1 MYFCIRIFE
10 SGPARQIITGIRLIK
25 NVFCKNHNK
34 MKKIK
39 FFLLLSS
46 LLLVVPLIEAQ
57 STEVSAEIIS
67 ALNEGNSSQLSA
79 FLNANVEL
87 VIDNKNDVF
96 SKQQASGIIADFFR
110 KNHVN
115 SFQLLHKGNKDLASF
130 AIGMLKTSDGNYRVY
145 VLTRKNEIQQ
155 LRIEPSND

>member
-1 MYFCIRIFE
+1 
-10 SGPARQIITGIRLIK
+10 
-25 NVFCKNHNK
+25 
-34 MKKIK
+34 MKAFK
-39 FFLLLSS
+39 FYLLCLS
-46 LLLVVPLIEAQ
+46 LFTVVSFAEAQ
-57 STEVSAEIIS
+57 SSEVSSEIIS
-67 ALNEGNSSQLSA
+67 ALNEGDASQLSA
-79 FLNANVEL
+79 YLNANVEL

-110 KNHVN
+110 KNRVS

-130 AIGMLKTSDGNYRVY
+130 AIGMLKTSNGNYRVY